1 MCGSCFRNLATFSEI
16 PPSCKMGGAKKDP
29 NAPKRPLS
37 AYFIF
42 MGMFKQDLS
51 NSLKSSLN
59 LLVSNFS
66 GEKRA
71 EVKAANPD
79 YKIGD
84 IAKVIVCKK
93 CSIECTIFANFA
105 SFSGECSFLV
115 QRSKLGLLSLVICCP
130 SSVPLLHIFHV
141 AQLIGCVHLYNKLS
155 THCMQLF
162 ICRRWGKCGN
172 RWTRRQRVP
181 TRRRR
186 RLRRRNMRRRWQLMR
201 LEH

>member
-1 MCGSCFRNLATFSEI
+1 
-16 PPSCKMGGAKKDP
+16 MGGAKKDP

-84 IAKVIVCKK
+84 IAKVMCLQKM
-93 CSIECTIFANFA
+93 
-105 SFSGECSFLV
+105 
-115 QRSKLGLLSLVICCP
+115 
-130 SSVPLLHIFHV
+130 
-141 AQLIGCVHLYNKLS
+141 LY
-155 THCMQLF
+155 
-162 ICRRWGKCGN
+162 
-172 RWTRRQRVP
+172 
-181 TRRRR
+181 
-186 RLRRRNMRRRWQLMR
+186 
-201 LEH
+201 

>member
-1 MCGSCFRNLATFSEI
+1 MCGSCFSNLATVSEI
-16 PPSCKMGGAKKDP
+16 LPSCKMGGAKKDP

-51 NSLKSSLN
+51 NSMKSSMN

-84 IAKVIVCKK
+84 IAKVAFCKM
-93 CSIECTIFANFA
+93 F
-105 SFSGECSFLV
+105 
-115 QRSKLGLLSLVICCP
+115 
-130 SSVPLLHIFHV
+130 
-141 AQLIGCVHLYNKLS
+141 Y
-155 THCMQLF
+155 
-162 ICRRWGKCGN
+162 
-172 RWTRRQRVP
+172 
-181 TRRRR
+181 
-186 RLRRRNMRRRWQLMR
+186 
-201 LEH
+201 